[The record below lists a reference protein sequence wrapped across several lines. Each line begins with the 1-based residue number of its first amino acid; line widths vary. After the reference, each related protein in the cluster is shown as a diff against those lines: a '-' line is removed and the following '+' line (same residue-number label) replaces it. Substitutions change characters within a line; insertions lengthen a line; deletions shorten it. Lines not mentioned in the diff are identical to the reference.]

1 MEHCVLAMTHKGYI
15 KRMTPDN
22 FRSQHRGG
30 KGIKG
35 MQTIEDDYIEDL
47 LMATTHH
54 YVMFFTNTGRCF
66 RIKAY
71 EIPEAGRTA
80 RGTAIINLLM
90 LEPGEEIQAMIAMH
104 AFDTEKYLFMATK
117 NGTVKKT
124 KLDDY
129 KNIRKSG
136 LIAINLR
143 EDDELIEVKLTDNT
157 NDIILITKKGMC
169 IRFPEKEARI
179 VGRASIGV
187 RGINLMKGDEVVA
200 MQLDTQG
207 SAIVFATEY
216 GMGKR
221 TDVDEFSTQ
230 HRGGKGVK
238 CYKITDK
245 TGDIVGAKCLDEDRE
260 IMLITNEGVI
270 IRMNISDMRVLGR
283 ITSGVKLMDID
294 KDSDTRIAS
303 IAKVREDIEPEGE
316 KTGDQEADEAGTEEQ
331 ASKPVGDD
339 GDEKPDNEE

>member
-1 MEHCVLAMTHKGYI
+1 
-15 KRMTPDN
+15 
-22 FRSQHRGG
+22 
-30 KGIKG
+30 
-35 MQTIEDDYIEDL
+35 
-47 LMATTHH
+47 
-54 YVMFFTNTGRCF
+54 
-66 RIKAY
+66 
-71 EIPEAGRTA
+71 
-80 RGTAIINLLM
+80 
-90 LEPGEEIQAMIAMH
+90 MIAMH

-187 RGINLMKGDEVVA
+187 RGINLMEGDEVVA
-200 MQLDTQG
+200 MQLNTQG
-207 SAIVFATEY
+207 SAIVFATEF

-221 TDVDEFSTQ
+221 TDVNEFSTQ

-316 KTGDQEADEAGTEEQ
+316 KTGDQEADEAGVKDQNPEPPEEN
-331 ASKPVGDD
+331 GDK
-339 GDEKPDNEE
+339 E